1 MKVSTLISTDRLI
14 PLSQV
19 PSVPAQPSAEVGLW
33 KTYRC
38 SKYELKRCVFDYVV
52 NYFRFYDLKPPLCST
67 PMLRFFIGT
76 PVGHLVGCYGESNRL
91 LYLLNG
97 AHVHLEDAY
106 LYVYSIE
113 GPILA
118 LMLHPITKKM
128 VQAQN
133 LTQ

>member
-1 MKVSTLISTDRLI
+1 
-14 PLSQV
+14 
-19 PSVPAQPSAEVGLW
+19 
-33 KTYRC
+33 
-38 SKYELKRCVFDYVV
+38 
-52 NYFRFYDLKPPLCST
+52 
-67 PMLRFFIGT
+67 MLRIFIGA
-76 PVGHLVGCYGESNRL
+76 PMGYLGGCYGESKRL
-91 LYLLNG
+91 LYLLSG

-118 LMLHPITKKM
+118 LMLHPITKGM